1 MDSKPLV
8 TGDTKVRFFASAPLR
23 TQDGYNVG
31 ACVFKSVFE
40 LFMDADFL
48 SFCSRFVFFKYSL
61 CVMGD
66 SPRQVFTP
74 RQRHK
79 LKEFAVRYAPNF
91 KFRSRLT
98 IT

>member
-1 MDSKPLV
+1 MVITSGRASSKVCLNYLW
-8 TGDTKVRFFASAPLR
+8 TLTSFF
-23 TQDGYNVG
+23 
-31 ACVFKSVFE
+31 
-40 LFMDADFL
+40 LF
-48 SFCSRFVFFKYSL
+48 SFFKYSL

>member
-48 SFCSRFVFFKYSL
+48 FFVLGLFFQIQSL
-61 CVMGD
+61 CHG
-66 SPRQVFTP
+66 
-74 RQRHK
+74 
-79 LKEFAVRYAPNF
+79 
-91 KFRSRLT
+91 
-98 IT
+98 

>member
-1 MDSKPLV
+1 MVITSGRASSKVCLNYLW
-8 TGDTKVRFFASAPLR
+8 TLTSFFL
-23 TQDGYNVG
+23 
-31 ACVFKSVFE
+31 FSV
-40 LFMDADFL
+40 
-48 SFCSRFVFFKYSL
+48 CFFKYSL